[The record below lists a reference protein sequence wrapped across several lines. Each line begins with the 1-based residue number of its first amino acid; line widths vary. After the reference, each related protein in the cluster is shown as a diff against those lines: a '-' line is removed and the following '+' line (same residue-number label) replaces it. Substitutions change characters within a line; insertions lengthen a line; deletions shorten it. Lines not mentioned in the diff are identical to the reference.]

1 MGHKASTICLHLD
14 LSCAACC
21 ASPQVR
27 FISFSSAVTVRR
39 QVFLG
44 RPCFLFPGGVHR
56 RAILGMRSWSILRTC
71 PSHLNRRRLISS
83 TTLLHLVFLY
93 RCALD
98 ISLRPEDSTEFLN
111 DPTGLILLDWIKSW
125 SDPKN
130 GYFKANLILKIQI
143 WESNPAFDPDKT
155 LLLSISKL

>member
-1 MGHKASTICLHLD
+1 MGHKASTICLNLD

-44 RPCFLFPGGVHR
+44 WPCFLFPGGVNR

-83 TTLLHLVFLY
+83 TTLLHFLHKCGY
-93 RCALD
+93 F
-98 ISLRPEDSTEFLN
+98 LRPEDSTEFPEASIMEGFNFFHVVRCYSPALRAVQQHRFYV
-111 DPTGLILLDWIKSW
+111 TVVE
-125 SDPKN
+125 SD
-130 GYFKANLILKIQI
+130 LC
-143 WESNPAFDPDKT
+143 S
-155 LLLSISKL
+155 

>member
-1 MGHKASTICLHLD
+1 MGHKASTTCLHLD
-14 LSCAACC
+14 LSRAACC
-21 ASPQVR
+21 DPPQVR
-27 FISFSSAVTVRR
+27 FISFSSAGTVRR

-98 ISLRPEDSTEFLN
+98 IFSGQKIRQSFHPEASIMEGFDFFHVVRCYSPALRAVQQHRFYVTVVE
-111 DPTGLILLDWIKSW
+111 
-125 SDPKN
+125 SD
-130 GYFKANLILKIQI
+130 LC
-143 WESNPAFDPDKT
+143 S
-155 LLLSISKL
+155 

>member
-1 MGHKASTICLHLD
+1 MFPHPSAIGSDIMGHKASTTCLHLD

-71 PSHLNRRRLISS
+71 LSHLNRRRLISS

-93 RCALD
+93 KCALD
-98 ISLRPEDSTEFLN
+98 IFSGQKIRQSFLRHPLWKASTFFM
-111 DPTGLILLDWIKSW
+111 S
-125 SDPKN
+125 
-130 GYFKANLILKIQI
+130 
-143 WESNPAFDPDKT
+143 
-155 LLLSISKL
+155 

>member
-98 ISLRPEDSTEFLN
+98 IFSGQKIRQSFLRHPLWKASIFSCHEMLLASTPSRTTTQILRYCCRVGPVFLSC
-111 DPTGLILLDWIKSW
+111 I
-125 SDPKN
+125 
-130 GYFKANLILKIQI
+130 A
-143 WESNPAFDPDKT
+143 
-155 LLLSISKL
+155 